1 MELLYIVVGV
11 LVVIFLLVTCTNIVS
26 QIAGKLREGYSTEIP
41 RGVMA
46 PLAADSPYAYAYNKP
61 CMVFFNSPHC
71 GHCVAMK
78 PAWKQ
83 FEDAITCRLKG
94 AIVSVDASTKEGVE
108 LSMIHNIRGLP
119 TVLFLKDGLKST
131 SLGSR
136 VDYEGDRS
144 LESLKDFYMSNTSQ

>member
-1 MELLYIVVGV
+1 MDILYIVIMV
-11 LVVIFLLVTCTNIVS
+11 LFILFLVSLFTNVVS
-26 QIAGKLREGYSTEIP
+26 QLANTLREGYSTEIP

-78 PAWKQ
+78 PAWAA
-83 FEDAITCRLKG
+83 FEEANPQRSKA
-94 AIVSVDASTKEGVE
+94 AIVSVDASTKEGTE
-108 LSMIHNIRGLP
+108 LSILHNIRGLP
-119 TVLFLKDGLKST
+119 TVLFLKEGLKST

-144 LESLKDFYMSNTSQ
+144 LESLKNFYTSNTQ